1 MQLSSGCPDQETLD
15 KLFDDRLPAAE
26 RDALF
31 AHLEHCPSCAFRD
44 EISAPWSLKSLV
56 GRQRAGA
63 ATHAALSDLAA
74 RSPDVEIAPGLD
86 ASAPLIPP
94 IPSIPGLVDFELVA
108 RGGMG
113 IIFKARDSALDRP
126 VAVKVL
132 ARSWQISAD
141 DRARAER
148 EALLLARLDHPNI
161 IRILNAGSA
170 DGLPYLVMEWV
181 AGETLWSRI
190 KRGTLLSREAALIGR
205 DLTRALEA
213 LHLLG
218 IVHRDIKPE
227 NVLLAPGPNPADPC
241 TPKLIDFGLAR
252 PDDTAGRLTQATA
265 VMGTPSYMA
274 PEQTGLDPLL
284 GPVGPLTDLH
294 AIGGT
299 LLAMLTGSPPYDGPT
314 TADML
319 RQSALGT
326 TKSLGRLMP
335 RVPAD
340 LRTIVEKCL
349 EREPLRRYASARDL
363 ADDLDRFLSHRPI
376 RARRPPL
383 LERVAK
389 WARRRP
395 LAAGASLAAI
405 AACCVAATGA
415 AYHVIELRQ
424 ANVQIT
430 ASRDLARDFLGDLTD
445 ASADRI
451 IASRP
456 PLSDAD
462 RAYLLGIRDRFLQW
476 PLEPDAED
484 GLRFRM
490 RGAQRIAEIF
500 EQLRQDGDALE
511 SRRMMLAT
519 IQEMDKRGIADADI
533 ESHRLNAL
541 KSERRL
547 LGRLGR
553 VVEAEDACRRLIA
566 TLASRPGN
574 EVDLAQTKLE
584 LAASLA
590 QRGEVDKGDR
600 LLREGLAEMAAARAA
615 APNDPTILN
624 AGQIALFNAAHQAF
638 STGRLDDQEAFIGD
652 FRMLSEA
659 ALERFPE
666 SRSLFAEVMMPGM
679 AVEADIA
686 LRHGRF
692 DEAIAIARRRGTL
705 AADLAATSPDLSAVF
720 LGRQVDAAIQTYD
733 ILASQGRAVESAADL
748 DQAERIATNFY
759 DAEPALFGR
768 TQLLVNV
775 LSSRAGLLHN
785 SGDIAGSIL
794 LNRRVFEL
802 LAPWREGHAD
812 SADIALRMIDVSQTI
827 AGQASGLGDHD
838 GAAAILDEAL
848 AIAPQASRGDLL
860 IRLARERKASGNPK
874 AAREA
879 AAGAIATGKPELAD
893 EARQILAELD
903 R

>member
-1 MQLSSGCPDQETLD
+1 MTLSSGCPDQETVE
-15 KLFDDRLPAAE
+15 KLLDDRLPAAE

-31 AHLEHCPSCAFRD
+31 AHFEHCPSCAFRE
-44 EISAPWSLKSLV
+44 EITAPWSLESLA
-56 GRQRAGA
+56 GRKQASA
-63 ATHAALSDLAA
+63 ETHAALSKLAA
-74 RSPDVEIAPGLD
+74 RAPDVEIAPGLD
-86 ASAPLIPP
+86 AAEPP
-94 IPSIPGLVDFELVA
+94 IPGLVDFELVA

-113 IIFKARDSALDRP
+113 IVFKARDSALDRP

-132 ARSWQISAD
+132 ARSWGISAD

-161 IRILNAGSA
+161 VRILNAGTA

-181 AGETLWSRI
+181 AGETLWSQI
-190 KRGTLLSREAALIGR
+190 KRSTLAPREAARIGR
-205 DLTRALEA
+205 DLARALEA
-213 LHLLG
+213 LHLIG

-241 TPKLIDFGLAR
+241 TPKLADFGLAR
-252 PDDTAGRLTQATA
+252 PDDPVGHLTQVSA

-284 GPVGPLTDLH
+284 GPVGPATDLH

-299 LLAMLTGSPPYDGPT
+299 LLAMLTGKAPYDGPT
-314 TADML
+314 AADML
-319 RQSALGT
+319 RRSALGT

-349 EREPLRRYASARDL
+349 EREPHRRYASARDL
-363 ADDLDRFLSHRPI
+363 ADDLDRFLSYRPI

-389 WARRRP
+389 WARRQP
-395 LAAGASLAAI
+395 LLAGASLAGIAAVAAAI
-405 AACCVAATGA
+405 AGA
-415 AYHVIELRQ
+415 AYHVIQLRR

-456 PLSDAD
+456 PLTEAD

-476 PLEPDAED
+476 PLEPDAKD

-490 RGAQRIAEIF
+490 RGVQRIAEIF
-500 EQLRQDGDALE
+500 EQLRQDGDALD

-519 IQEMDKRGIADADI
+519 IGEMDERGIAGSDI

-566 TLASRPGN
+566 ALAGRPGN
-574 EVDLAQTKLE
+574 EVDLAQTNLE

-590 QRGEVDKGDR
+590 QRGDVDAGNR
-600 LLREGLAEMAAARAA
+600 LLSEGLAAMAAARAA
-615 APNDPTILN
+615 APNDPAILN
-624 AGQIALFNAAHQAF
+624 AGQIALFNASHQAF
-638 STGRLDDQEAFIGD
+638 STGRLDDQEAFIRD
-652 FRMLSEA
+652 FRTLSEA
-659 ALERFPE
+659 AWERFPE
-666 SRSLFAEVMMPGM
+666 SRSLFGEVMMPGM

-686 LRHGRF
+686 LRQGRF
-692 DEAIAIARRRGTL
+692 DEAVAIARRRGTL
-705 AADLAATSPDLSAVF
+705 AADLTWRRRTPIWPPSSSADRSMPRSRPTTSSPAKGAPRNQPPISTRPRELPLDSTTRSRPSSAARSFWSMFSPAAPASSRRLATSP
-720 LGRQVDAAIQTYD
+720 GQ
-733 ILASQGRAVESAADL
+733 
-748 DQAERIATNFY
+748 
-759 DAEPALFGR
+759 
-768 TQLLVNV
+768 
-775 LSSRAGLLHN
+775 SSSIGGSSISSPPGGKGMPTPPTSP
-785 SGDIAGSIL
+785 SG
-794 LNRRVFEL
+794 
-802 LAPWREGHAD
+802 
-812 SADIALRMIDVSQTI
+812 
-827 AGQASGLGDHD
+827 
-838 GAAAILDEAL
+838 
-848 AIAPQASRGDLL
+848 
-860 IRLARERKASGNPK
+860 
-874 AAREA
+874 
-879 AAGAIATGKPELAD
+879 
-893 EARQILAELD
+893 
-903 R
+903 

>member
-1 MQLSSGCPDQETLD
+1 MTWSSGCPDQATVQDL
-15 KLFDDRLPAAE
+15 LDDRLPAAE

-31 AHLEHCPSCAFRD
+31 AHLEHCPSCAFRE
-44 EISAPWSLKSLV
+44 EITAPWSLESLAV
-56 GRQRAGA
+56 RKQASA
-63 ATHAALSDLAA
+63 ETHAALSKLAA
-74 RSPDVEIAPGLD
+74 HAPDFEIAPGLD
-86 ASAPLIPP
+86 AAEPP
-94 IPSIPGLVDFELVA
+94 IPPIPGLVDFELVA

-113 IIFKARDSALDRP
+113 IVFKARDSALNRP

-132 ARSWQISAD
+132 ARSWRISAD

-161 IRILNAGSA
+161 IRILSAGTA

-181 AGETLWSRI
+181 AGETLWSQI
-190 KRGTLLSREAALIGR
+190 KRGTLAPREAARIGR
-205 DLTRALEA
+205 DLARALEA
-213 LHLLG
+213 LHLIG

-241 TPKLIDFGLAR
+241 TPKLADFGLAR
-252 PDDTAGRLTQATA
+252 PDDPAGHLTQVSA

-284 GPVGPLTDLH
+284 GPVGPATDIH

-314 TADML
+314 AADML
-319 RQSALGT
+319 RRSALGT
-326 TKSLGRLMP
+326 TQSLRRVMP
-335 RVPAD
+335 GVPAD

-349 EREPLRRYASARDL
+349 EREPHRRYASARDL

-383 LERVAK
+383 PERIAK
-389 WARRRP
+389 WARRQP
-395 LAAGASLAAI
+395 LLAGASLAGIAAVAAAI
-405 AACCVAATGA
+405 AGA
-415 AYHVIELRQ
+415 AYHVVELRQ

-430 ASRDLARDFLGDLTD
+430 ASRDLARDFLEDLTD

-456 PLSDAD
+456 PLTDAD
-462 RAYLLGIRDRFLQW
+462 RDYLLGIRDRFLAW
-476 PLEPDAED
+476 PLEPDAKD

-490 RGAQRIAEIF
+490 RGVQRIAEIF
-500 EQLRQDGDALE
+500 EQLRQDADALD
-511 SRRMMLAT
+511 SRRTMLAT
-519 IQEMDKRGIADADI
+519 IQDMDERGFADADI
-533 ESHRLNAL
+533 ESRRLDTL

-547 LGRLGR
+547 LGRLGL
-553 VVEAEDACRRLIA
+553 VAEAEDSCRRMIA
-566 TLASRPGN
+566 TLAGKTGN
-574 EVDLAQTKLE
+574 EVELAQTKLE

-590 QRGEVDKGDR
+590 QRGDVDEGDR
-600 LLREGLAEMAAARAA
+600 LLREGLAAMAAARAA
-615 APNDPTILN
+615 APNDPAILN
-624 AGQIALFNAAHQAF
+624 AGQIALFNASHQVF
-638 STGRLDDQEAFIGD
+638 STGRLDDQEALIRD
-652 FRMLSEA
+652 FRTLSEEGW
-659 ALERFPE
+659 ERFPE
-666 SRSLFAEVMMPGM
+666 SRPLFAEVMMPGM

-692 DEAIAIARRRGTL
+692 DEAVAIARRRGTL
-705 AADLAATSPDLSAVF
+705 AADLAATSPDVAAVF
-720 LGRQVDAAIQTYD
+720 LGRQVDAAIQVYD
-733 ILASQGRAVESAADL
+733 ILASQGRALESAADL
-748 DQAERIATNFY
+748 DQAEKIATRFY

-775 LSSRAGLLHN
+775 LSCRAGLLQN
-785 SGDIAGSIL
+785 SGDVAGAIL
-794 LNRRVFEL
+794 FNRRIIEL

-812 SADIALRMIDVSQTI
+812 SADITKRMVAVSQTI
-827 AGQASGLGDHD
+827 AGQASGLADHD

-848 AIAPQASRGDLL
+848 AIAPDASRGDVL
-860 IRLARERKASGNPK
+860 IRLARERKASGNTK

-879 AAGAIATGKPELAD
+879 AQGALATGKPELAD
-893 EARQILAELD
+893 EARQILADLD

>member
-1 MQLSSGCPDQETLD
+1 MQLSSGCPDQETVE
-15 KLFDDRLPAAE
+15 KLLDDRLPTAE

-31 AHLEHCPSCAFRD
+31 AHLEHCPSCAFRE
-44 EISAPWSLKSLV
+44 EITAPWSLESLV

-63 ATHAALSDLAA
+63 ETHAALSAFAA
-74 RSPDVEIAPGLD
+74 RSPDVEIAPSLD
-86 ASAPLIPP
+86 ASAPP
-94 IPSIPGLVDFELVA
+94 IPSIPGLVDFELVT

-113 IIFKARDSALDRP
+113 IVFKARDSVLDRP

-161 IRILNAGSA
+161 IRILNAGNA

-190 KRGTLLSREAALIGR
+190 KRGTLLSREAARIGR
-205 DLTRALEA
+205 DLARALEA

-227 NVLLAPGPNPADPC
+227 NILLAPGPTPADPC

-252 PDDTAGRLTQATA
+252 PDDPAGHLTQVSA

-294 AIGGT
+294 GIGGT

-314 TADML
+314 AADML
-319 RQSALGT
+319 RRSALGT
-326 TKSLGRLMP
+326 TKSLRRLMP
-335 RVPAD
+335 GVPAD

-349 EREPLRRYASARDL
+349 EREPRRRYASARDL
-363 ADDLDRFLSHRPI
+363 ADDLDRFLAHRPI

-383 LERVAK
+383 PERVAK

-405 AACCVAATGA
+405 AASLAAIAGVV
-415 AYHVIELRQ
+415 YHVVELRR

-430 ASRDLARDFLGDLTD
+430 ASRDMAQDFLGDLTD
-445 ASADRI
+445 SSADRI

-456 PLSDAD
+456 PLADAD
-462 RAYLLGIRDRFLQW
+462 RDYLLGIRDRFLQW

-484 GLRFRM
+484 GLRFRI
-490 RGAQRIAEIF
+490 RGVQRIAEIF
-500 EQLRQDGDALE
+500 EQLRQDADALD

-519 IQEMDKRGIADADI
+519 MEELDRRGIGDETI
-533 ESHRLNAL
+533 ESLRLDAL

-547 LGRLGR
+547 LGKLGR
-553 VVEAEDACRRLIA
+553 IVEAEDACRRAIA
-566 TLASRPGN
+566 VLAGQPGR
-574 EVDLAQTKLE
+574 EVELAQTKLE

-590 QRGEVDKGDR
+590 QRGEVDEGDR
-600 LLREGLAEMAAARAA
+600 LLREGLAGMAAARAA
-615 APNDPTILN
+615 APNDPAILN

-638 STGRLDDQEAFIGD
+638 GTGRLDDMETFIRD
-652 FRMLSEA
+652 FRALSE
-659 ALERFPE
+659 EGFEKFPE
-666 SRSLFAEVMMPGM
+666 SRPLFAQVMLPGM

-692 DEAIAIARRRGTL
+692 DEAVAIARRRGRL
-705 AADLAATSPDLSAVF
+705 AAELAATSPDLSAVF
-720 LGRQVDAAIQTYD
+720 LARQVDAAIQTYD
-733 ILASQGRAVESAADL
+733 ILASQGRAAESAADL
-748 DQAERIATNFY
+748 EQAEKIATGFFE
-759 DAEPALFGR
+759 AEPALFGR
-768 TQLLVNV
+768 TQLLINV
-775 LSSRAGLLHN
+775 LSSRAGLLQK

-794 LNRRVFEL
+794 LHQRIIEL

-812 SADIALRMIDVSQTI
+812 SADITQRMIAVSQTI

-848 AIAPQASRGDLL
+848 AIAPDASRGDLL
-860 IRLARERKASGNPK
+860 IRLARERKASGNTT

-879 AAGAIATGKPELAD
+879 AAGALATGKPELAD
-893 EARQILAELD
+893 EARQILADLD
-903 R
+903 G

>member
-1 MQLSSGCPDQETLD
+1 MTSSSGCPDQETVE
-15 KLFDDRLPAAE
+15 KLLDDRLPAAE
-26 RDALF
+26 RDAVF
-31 AHLEHCPSCAFRD
+31 AHLEHCPSCAFRE
-44 EISAPWSLKSLV
+44 EITAPWSLESLA
-56 GRQRAGA
+56 GRKRASA
-63 ATHAALSDLAA
+63 ETHAALSKLAVHA
-74 RSPDVEIAPGLD
+74 PNVEIAPGLD
-86 ASAPLIPP
+86 AAETPIPP
-94 IPSIPGLVDFELVA
+94 IPGLVDFELVA

-113 IIFKARDSALDRP
+113 IVFKARDSALDRP

-132 ARSWQISAD
+132 ARSWGISAD

-161 IRILNAGSA
+161 VRILSAGTA

-181 AGETLWSRI
+181 AGETLWSQI
-190 KRGTLLSREAALIGR
+190 KRGTLAPREAARIGR
-205 DLTRALEA
+205 DLARALEA
-213 LHLLG
+213 LHLIG

-227 NVLLAPGPNPADPC
+227 NVLLAPGPNPADPG
-241 TPKLIDFGLAR
+241 TPKLADFGLAR
-252 PDDTAGRLTQATA
+252 PDDPAGHLTQASA

-284 GPVGPLTDLH
+284 GPVGPATDIH

-299 LLAMLTGSPPYDGPT
+299 LLAMLTGKAPYDGPT
-314 TADML
+314 AADML

-326 TKSLGRLMP
+326 TQSLRRLMP

-349 EREPLRRYASARDL
+349 EREPHRRYASARDL

-376 RARRPPL
+376 RARCPPVP
-383 LERVAK
+383 ERVAK
-389 WARRRP
+389 WARRQP
-395 LAAGASLAAI
+395 LLAGASLAGIAAVAAAI
-405 AACCVAATGA
+405 AGA
-415 AYHVIELRQ
+415 AYHVIELRR

-456 PLSDAD
+456 PLTEAD

-476 PLEPDAED
+476 PLEPDAKD

-490 RGAQRIAEIF
+490 RGVQRIAEIF
-500 EQLRQDGDALE
+500 EQLRQNGDALD

-519 IQEMDKRGIADADI
+519 IQDMDERGFADADI
-533 ESHRLNAL
+533 ESRRLDAL

-547 LGRLGR
+547 LGKLGR
-553 VVEAEDACRRLIA
+553 FADAEEACRRAIA
-566 TLASRPGN
+566 TLTDKLGR
-574 EVDLAQTKLE
+574 EVELAQTKLE

-590 QRGEVDKGDR
+590 QRGEVDEGDR
-600 LLREGLAEMAAARAA
+600 LLREGLALMAAARAA
-615 APNDPTILN
+615 APNDPTILH
-624 AGQIALFNAAHQAF
+624 AGLIALFNASHQAF
-638 STGRLDDQEAFIGD
+638 STGRLDDQESFLRD
-652 FRMLSEA
+652 FRALSEEA
-659 ALERFPE
+659 VERFPE
-666 SRSLFAEVMMPGM
+666 SRSLFGEVMMPGM

-692 DEAIAIARRRGTL
+692 DEAIAITRRRGTL
-705 AADLAATSPDLSAVF
+705 AAELAATTPDLAAVF
-720 LGRQVDAAIQTYD
+720 LARQVDAAIQTYD
-733 ILASQGRAVESAADL
+733 ILASQGRAVEAAADL
-748 DQAERIATNFY
+748 DQAERIATQFY

-775 LSSRAGLLHN
+775 ISCRSGILEKTGDSAG
-785 SGDIAGSIL
+785 AIL
-794 LNRRVFEL
+794 LNRRIFDL
-802 LAPWREGHAD
+802 LGPWREGHAD
-812 SADIALRMIDVSQTI
+812 SADITQRMIAVSQTI

-838 GAAAILDEAL
+838 SAAAILDEAL
-848 AIAPQASRGDLL
+848 AIAPDASRGDLL
-860 IRLARERKASGNPK
+860 IRLAHERKASGHTK

-879 AAGAIATGKPELAD
+879 AAGALATGKPEVAD
-893 EARQILAELD
+893 EARQILADLD

>member
-1 MQLSSGCPDQETLD
+1 MTASSGCPDQETVE
-15 KLFDDRLPAAE
+15 KLLDDRLPAAE

-31 AHLEHCPSCAFRD
+31 AHLEHCPTCAFRE
-44 EISAPWSLKSLV
+44 EIAAPWNLESLA
-56 GRQRAGA
+56 GRIRAGA
-63 ATHAALSDLAA
+63 QTQAALTELAA
-74 RSPDVEIAPGLD
+74 RVPDVAIAPGLD
-86 ASAPLIPP
+86 ASEPP
-94 IPSIPGLVDFELVA
+94 IPSIPGLVDFEPVA

-113 IIFKARDSALDRP
+113 IVFKARDSVLDRA

-132 ARSWQISAD
+132 ARSWRISAD

-161 IRILNAGSA
+161 IRILNAGTA

-190 KRGTLLSREAALIGR
+190 KRGTLLSREAARIGR
-205 DLTRALEA
+205 DLARALEA

-227 NVLLAPGPNPADPC
+227 NVLLAPGPTPADPC

-252 PDDTAGRLTQATA
+252 PEDPAGHLTQVSA

-294 AIGGT
+294 GIGGT
-299 LLAMLTGSPPYDGPT
+299 LLAMLTGAPPFEGA
-314 TADML
+314 TAADIL
-319 RQSALGT
+319 RRSAQGT
-326 TKSLGRLMP
+326 TKSLRRLMP
-335 RVPAD
+335 GVPAD
-340 LRTIVEKCL
+340 LRTMVEKCL
-349 EREPLRRYASARDL
+349 EREPRRRYASARDL
-363 ADDLDRFLSHRPI
+363 ADDLDRFLAHRPI
-376 RARRPPL
+376 RARRPPFP
-383 LERVAK
+383 ERVAK

-405 AACCVAATGA
+405 AAGLAAIAGTT
-415 AYHVIELRQ
+415 YHVIELKR
-424 ANVQIT
+424 ANIRIA
-430 ASRDLARDFLGDLTD
+430 ASRDLARDFLEDLTD
-445 ASADRI
+445 SSADRI

-456 PLSDAD
+456 PLTEAD
-462 RAYLLGIRDRFLQW
+462 RDYLLGIRNRFLQW
-476 PLEPDAED
+476 PLEPDVED

-490 RGAQRIAEIF
+490 RGIQRIAEIF
-500 EQLRQDGDALE
+500 EQLRQDGDALD

-519 IQEMDKRGIADADI
+519 VQEMDARGIGDDSI
-533 ESHRLNAL
+533 ESQRLDTL

-553 VVEAEDACRRLIA
+553 IAEAEDACRRAIV
-566 TLASRPGN
+566 TLARKPGKQL
-574 EVDLAQTKLE
+574 ELAQTKLE

-590 QRGEVDKGDR
+590 QRGEVKEGDR
-600 LLREGLAEMAAARAA
+600 LLREGLAAMAAARAA
-615 APNDPTILN
+615 APNDPAILN

-638 STGRLDDQEAFIGD
+638 GTGRLDDMETFIRD
-652 FRMLSEA
+652 FHVLSE
-659 ALERFPE
+659 EGFETFPE
-666 SRSLFAEVMMPGM
+666 SRPLFAQVMLPGM

-692 DEAIAIARRRGTL
+692 DEAVAIARRRGSL
-705 AADLAATSPDLSAVF
+705 AAELAATSPDLSAVF
-720 LGRQVDAAIQTYD
+720 LGRQVDAAIQLYD
-733 ILASQGRAVESAADL
+733 IFASQGRAAESAADL
-748 DQAERIATNFY
+748 EQSERIATRFY

-768 TQLLVNV
+768 TQLLINV
-775 LSSRAGLLHN
+775 LSCRAGLLEKTGN
-785 SGDIAGSIL
+785 VAGAIL
-794 LNRRVFEL
+794 LNRRIFDL

-812 SADIALRMIDVSQTI
+812 SADITQRIIAVSQNI
-827 AGQASGLGDHD
+827 ASQTSGLGDHD

-848 AIAPQASRGDLL
+848 AIAPDASRGDLL
-860 IRLARERKASGNPK
+860 IRLARERKKSGNAA

-879 AAGAIATGKPELAD
+879 AAGALATGKPDLAD
-893 EARQILAELD
+893 EARQILADLD
-903 R
+903 L

>member
-1 MQLSSGCPDQETLD
+1 MTLSSGCPDQETVE
-15 KLFDDRLPAAE
+15 KLLDDRLPAAE
-26 RDALF
+26 RDALY
-31 AHLEHCPSCAFRD
+31 AHFEHCPSCAFRE
-44 EISAPWSLKSLV
+44 EITAPWSLESLA
-56 GRQRAGA
+56 GRKQASA
-63 ATHAALSDLAA
+63 ETHAALSKLAA
-74 RSPDVEIAPGLD
+74 RAPDVEIAPGLD
-86 ASAPLIPP
+86 AAEPP
-94 IPSIPGLVDFELVA
+94 IPGLVDFELVA

-113 IIFKARDSALDRP
+113 IVFKARDSALDRP

-132 ARSWQISAD
+132 ARSWGISAD

-161 IRILNAGSA
+161 VRILNAGTA

-181 AGETLWSRI
+181 AGETLWSQI
-190 KRGTLLSREAALIGR
+190 KRSTLAPREAARIGR
-205 DLTRALEA
+205 DLARALEA
-213 LHLLG
+213 LHLIG

-227 NVLLAPGPNPADPC
+227 NVLLAPGPNPADPG
-241 TPKLIDFGLAR
+241 TPKLADFGLAR
-252 PDDTAGRLTQATA
+252 PDDPAGHLTQASA

-284 GPVGPLTDLH
+284 GPVGPATDLH

-299 LLAMLTGSPPYDGPT
+299 LLAMLTGKAPYDGPT
-314 TADML
+314 AADML
-319 RQSALGT
+319 RRSALGT
-326 TKSLGRLMP
+326 TQSLRRLMP

-349 EREPLRRYASARDL
+349 EREPHRRYASARDL

-376 RARRPPL
+376 RARCPPVP
-383 LERVAK
+383 ERIAK
-389 WARRRP
+389 WARRQP
-395 LAAGASLAAI
+395 LLAGASLAGIAAVAAAI
-405 AACCVAATGA
+405 AGA
-415 AYHVIELRQ
+415 AYHVIKLRR

-476 PLEPDAED
+476 PLEPDAKD

-490 RGAQRIAEIF
+490 RGVQRIAEIF
-500 EQLRQDGDALE
+500 EQLRQDGDALD
-511 SRRMMLAT
+511 SRRMMLAP
-519 IQEMDKRGIADADI
+519 IGAMDERGIAGSDI

-566 TLASRPGN
+566 TLAGRPGN
-574 EVDLAQTKLE
+574 EVDLAQTNLE

-590 QRGEVDKGDR
+590 QRGDVDAGNR
-600 LLREGLAEMAAARAA
+600 LLREGLAAMAAARAA
-615 APNDPTILN
+615 APNDPAILN
-624 AGQIALFNAAHQAF
+624 AGQIALFNASHQAF
-638 STGRLDDQEAFIGD
+638 STGRLDDQEAFIRD
-652 FRMLSEA
+652 FRTLSEA
-659 ALERFPE
+659 AWERFPE
-666 SRSLFAEVMMPGM
+666 SRSLFGEVMMPGM

-686 LRHGRF
+686 LRQGRF
-692 DEAIAIARRRGTL
+692 DEAVAIARRRGTL
-705 AADLAATSPDLSAVF
+705 AADLAATSPDLAAVF
-720 LGRQVDAAIQTYD
+720 LGRQADAAIQTYD
-733 ILASQGRAVESAADL
+733 ILASQGRAAESAADL
-748 DQAERIATNFY
+748 DQAERIATRFY

-775 LSSRAGLLHN
+775 LSCRSGLLEK
-785 SGDIAGSIL
+785 SGDIAGAIL
-794 LNRRVFEL
+794 LNRRIFDL

-812 SADIALRMIDVSQTI
+812 SADITQRMIAVSQTI

-848 AIAPQASRGDLL
+848 AIAPDASRGDLL
-860 IRLARERKASGNPK
+860 IRLARERKASGHTK

-879 AAGAIATGKPELAD
+879 AAGALATGKPELAD

>member
-31 AHLEHCPSCAFRD
+31 AHLEHCPSCAFRE
-44 EISAPWSLKSLV
+44 EINAPWSLKSLV

-86 ASAPLIPP
+86 ASAPPIPP
-94 IPSIPGLVDFELVA
+94 IPGLVDFELVA

-227 NVLLAPGPNPADPC
+227 NVLLAPGPAPADSC

-252 PDDTAGRLTQATA
+252 PDDTAGHLTQATA

-299 LLAMLTGSPPYDGPT
+299 LLAMLTGSPPYEGPT
-314 TADML
+314 AADML
-319 RQSALGT
+319 RRSALGT

-405 AACCVAATGA
+405 AACCVAVAGA
-415 AYHVIELRQ
+415 AYHVVELRQ

-430 ASRDLARDFLGDLTD
+430 ASRDLARDFLEDLTD

-476 PLEPDAED
+476 PLEPDAGD

-519 IQEMDKRGIADADI
+519 IQEMDKRGIADPDN

-553 VVEAEDACRRLIA
+553 VVEAEDACRRAIA
-566 TLASRPGN
+566 TLASKPGN

-584 LAASLA
+584 LSASLA
-590 QRGEVDKGDR
+590 QRGEVDEGDR
-600 LLREGLAEMAAARAA
+600 LLREGLALMSAALAA
-615 APNDPTILN
+615 APNDPAILH
-624 AGQIALFNAAHQAF
+624 AGLIALFNASHQAF
-638 STGRLDDQEAFIGD
+638 STGRLDDQESFLRD
-652 FRMLSEA
+652 FRALSEEA
-659 ALERFPE
+659 VERFPE
-666 SRSLFAEVMMPGM
+666 SRSLFGEVMMPGM

-692 DEAIAIARRRGTL
+692 DEAIAIARRRGSL
-705 AADLAATSPDLSAVF
+705 AADLAATSPDAATVF

-733 ILASQGRAVESAADL
+733 ILASQGRAAESAFDL
-748 DQAERIATNFY
+748 EQAEKIATAFY
-759 DAEPALFGR
+759 EAEPALFGR

-775 LSSRAGLLHN
+775 LSCRAGLLQN
-785 SGDIAGSIL
+785 SGDVAGAIL
-794 LNRRVFEL
+794 LNRRILDL
-802 LAPWREGHAD
+802 LAPWRESHAD
-812 SADIALRMIDVSQTI
+812 SADITQRMIDVSHSI

-838 GAAAILDEAL
+838 GAAAILDDAL
-848 AIAPQASRGDLL
+848 AIAPDASRGDLL
-860 IRLARERKASGNPK
+860 IRLARERKASGNK
-874 AAREA
+874 TAAREA
-879 AAGAIATGKPELAD
+879 AAGALATGKPELAD
-893 EARQILAELD
+893 EARQILADLD

>member
-1 MQLSSGCPDQETLD
+1 MTLSSGCPDQETVE
-15 KLFDDRLPAAE
+15 KLLDDRLPAAE
-26 RDALF
+26 RAAVF
-31 AHLEHCPSCAFRD
+31 AHLEHCPSCAFRE
-44 EISAPWSLKSLV
+44 EITAPWSLESLA
-56 GRQRAGA
+56 GRKRASA
-63 ATHAALSDLAA
+63 ETHAALSKLAA
-74 RSPDVEIAPGLD
+74 RAPDVEIAPGLD
-86 ASAPLIPP
+86 ASAPPIPP
-94 IPSIPGLVDFELVA
+94 IPGLVDFELVA

-113 IIFKARDSALDRP
+113 IVFKARDSSLDRP

-132 ARSWQISAD
+132 ARSWRISAD

-161 IRILNAGSA
+161 VRILNAGTA

-181 AGETLWSRI
+181 AGETLWSQI
-190 KRGTLLSREAALIGR
+190 KRGTLAPREAARIGR
-205 DLTRALEA
+205 DLARALEA
-213 LHLLG
+213 LHLIG

-227 NVLLAPGPNPADPC
+227 NVLLAPGLNPADPC
-241 TPKLIDFGLAR
+241 TPKLADFGLAR
-252 PDDTAGRLTQATA
+252 PDDPAGHLTQVSA

-319 RQSALGT
+319 RRSALGT
-326 TKSLGRLMP
+326 TQSLRRLMP
-335 RVPAD
+335 GVPAD

-349 EREPLRRYASARDL
+349 EREPHRRYASARDL
-363 ADDLDRFLSHRPI
+363 ADDLDRFLSYRPI
-376 RARRPPL
+376 RARCPPL

-389 WARRRP
+389 WARRQP
-395 LAAGASLAAI
+395 LLAGASLAGI
-405 AACCVAATGA
+405 AAVAAAVAGA
-415 AYHVIELRQ
+415 AYHVIQLRR

-500 EQLRQDGDALE
+500 EQLRQNGDALD

-519 IQEMDKRGIADADI
+519 IQDMDVRGFADADI
-533 ESHRLNAL
+533 ESHRLDAL

-553 VVEAEDACRRLIA
+553 VADAEEACRRAIA
-566 TLASRPGN
+566 TLTGKPGR
-574 EVDLAQTKLE
+574 EVELAQTKLE

-590 QRGEVDKGDR
+590 QRGEIDEGDR
-600 LLREGLAEMAAARAA
+600 LLREGLAVMAAARAA
-615 APNDPTILN
+615 APNDPAILN
-624 AGQIALFNAAHQAF
+624 AGQIALFNASHQAF
-638 STGRLDDQEAFIGD
+638 STGRFDDQESFLRD
-652 FRMLSEA
+652 FRTLSEA

-666 SRSLFAEVMMPGM
+666 SRSLFGEVMMPGM

-686 LRHGRF
+686 LRQGRF
-692 DEAIAIARRRGTL
+692 DEAVAIARRRGTL
-705 AADLAATSPDLSAVF
+705 AADLAATSPDLAAVF

-733 ILASQGRAVESAADL
+733 ILASQGRATESAADL
-748 DQAERIATNFY
+748 EQAEKIATRFY

-775 LSSRAGLLHN
+775 LSCRAGLLHN
-785 SGDIAGSIL
+785 SGDISGAIF
-794 LNRRVFEL
+794 LNRRIIEL

-812 SADIALRMIDVSQTI
+812 SADITQRMVAVSHSI
-827 AGQASGLGDHD
+827 AGQASGLADHD
-838 GAAAILDEAL
+838 GAAAILDEAV

-860 IRLARERKASGNPK
+860 IRLARERKASGHTK

-879 AAGAIATGKPELAD
+879 AQGALATGKPELAD
-893 EARQILAELD
+893 EARQILADLD

>member
-1 MQLSSGCPDQETLD
+1 MTSSSGCPDQETVE
-15 KLFDDRLPAAE
+15 KLLDDRLPAAE
-26 RDALF
+26 RDAVF
-31 AHLEHCPSCAFRD
+31 AHFEHCPWCAFRE
-44 EISAPWSLKSLV
+44 EITSPWSLESLA
-56 GRQRAGA
+56 GGQRAGA
-63 ATHAALSDLAA
+63 VTHAALSAFAA
-74 RSPDVEIAPGLD
+74 CSPDVEVAPDLD
-86 ASAPLIPP
+86 AATPP
-94 IPSIPGLVDFELVA
+94 IPPIPGLVDFELVA

-113 IIFKARDSALDRP
+113 VVFKARDSVLDRP

-132 ARSWQISAD
+132 ARSWRISAD

-161 IRILNAGSA
+161 IRILNAGTA
-170 DGLPYLVMEWV
+170 DRLPYLVMEWV

-190 KRGTLLSREAALIGR
+190 KRGTLAPREAARIGR

-227 NVLLAPGPNPADPC
+227 NVLLAPGPTPADPC

-252 PDDTAGRLTQATA
+252 PEDPTGRLTQSTA

-314 TADML
+314 AADAL
-319 RQSALGT
+319 RRSVLGT
-326 TKSLGRLMP
+326 TRSLRRLMP
-335 RVPAD
+335 GVPAD
-340 LRTIVEKCL
+340 LRTVVEKCL
-349 EREPLRRYASARDL
+349 EREPSRRYASARDL
-363 ADDLDRFLSHRPI
+363 ADDLDRFLAHRPI
-376 RARRPPL
+376 RARRPPFP
-383 LERVAK
+383 ERVAK
-389 WARRRP
+389 WVRRQP
-395 LAAGASLAAI
+395 LLAGAALAGLAAAGAAI
-405 AACCVAATGA
+405 AGA
-415 AYHVIELRQ
+415 AYHVIELRR
-424 ANVQIT
+424 ANIQIT
-430 ASRDLARDFLGDLTD
+430 ASRDLARDFLEDLTD
-445 ASADRI
+445 SSADRI

-456 PLSDAD
+456 PLTEAD
-462 RAYLLGIRDRFLQW
+462 RDYLLGIRDRFLAW

-490 RGAQRIAEIF
+490 RGVQRIAQIF
-500 EQLRQDGDALE
+500 EQLRQENDALE

-519 IQEMDKRGIADADI
+519 IEELDRRGIGDDAV
-533 ESHRLNAL
+533 ESLRLDAL

-553 VVEAEDACRRLIA
+553 VADAEEACRRTIA
-566 TLASRPGN
+566 TLTGKPGR
-574 EVDLAQTKLE
+574 EVELAQTRLE

-590 QRGEVDKGDR
+590 QRGEVDEGDR
-600 LLREGLAEMAAARAA
+600 HLREGLSEMAAARAA
-615 APNDPTILN
+615 APDDPGILN

-638 STGRLDDQEAFIGD
+638 STGRLDDMEAYIGD
-652 FRMLSEA
+652 FRTLSEEG
-659 ALERFPE
+659 LERFPE
-666 SRSLFAEVMMPGM
+666 SRPLFAQVMMPAM

-692 DEAIAIARRRGTL
+692 EDAVAIARSRGSL
-705 AADLAATSPDLSAVF
+705 AADLAATSPDLATVF
-720 LGRQVDAAIQTYD
+720 LARQVDAAIQTYD
-733 ILASQGRAVESAADL
+733 ILTRMGRAAESAADL
-748 DQAERIATNFY
+748 EQAEGIAARFY
-759 DAEPALFGR
+759 DAEPAVFGR

-775 LSSRAGLLHN
+775 LSCRSSLLQNTGDVAG
-785 SGDIAGSIL
+785 AIL
-794 LNRRVFEL
+794 LERRIFDL

-812 SADIALRMIDVSQTI
+812 SADITQRMIAVSHSI

-838 GAAAILDEAL
+838 AAATILEDTL
-848 AIAPQASRGDLL
+848 TIAPDDSRGDLL
-860 IRLARERKASGNPK
+860 VRLARERKKSGNPK

-879 AAGAIATGKPELAD
+879 AQQALAVGKAEVAD
-893 EARQILAELD
+893 EARQILADLD

>member
-31 AHLEHCPSCAFRD
+31 AHLEHCPSCAFRE

-63 ATHAALSDLAA
+63 ETHAALSDLAA
-74 RSPDVEIAPGLD
+74 RVPDVEIAPGLD
-86 ASAPLIPP
+86 ASAPPIPP
-94 IPSIPGLVDFELVA
+94 IPGLVDFELVA

-227 NVLLAPGPNPADPC
+227 NVLLAPGPAPADSC

-252 PDDTAGRLTQATA
+252 PDDTAGHLTQATA

-299 LLAMLTGSPPYDGPT
+299 LLAMLTGSPPYEGPT
-314 TADML
+314 AADML
-319 RQSALGT
+319 RRSALGT

-405 AACCVAATGA
+405 AACCVAVAGA
-415 AYHVIELRQ
+415 AYHVVELRR

-430 ASRDLARDFLGDLTD
+430 ASRDLARDFLEDLTD

-476 PLEPDAED
+476 PLEPDAGD

-519 IQEMDKRGIADADI
+519 IQEMDKRGIADPDN

-553 VVEAEDACRRLIA
+553 VVEAEDACRRAIA
-566 TLASRPGN
+566 TLASKPGN

-584 LAASLA
+584 LSASLA
-590 QRGEVDKGDR
+590 QRGEVDEGDR
-600 LLREGLAEMAAARAA
+600 LLREGLALMSAALAA
-615 APNDPTILN
+615 APNDPAILH
-624 AGQIALFNAAHQAF
+624 AGLIALFNASHQAF
-638 STGRLDDQEAFIGD
+638 STGRLDDQESFLRD
-652 FRMLSEA
+652 FRALSEEA
-659 ALERFPE
+659 VERFPE
-666 SRSLFAEVMMPGM
+666 SRSLFGEVMMPGM

-692 DEAIAIARRRGTL
+692 DEAIAIARRRGSL
-705 AADLAATSPDLSAVF
+705 AADLAATSPDAATVF

-733 ILASQGRAVESAADL
+733 ILASQGRAAESAFDL
-748 DQAERIATNFY
+748 DQAEKIATSFY
-759 DAEPALFGR
+759 EAEPALFGR

-775 LSSRAGLLHN
+775 LSCRAGLLQN
-785 SGDIAGSIL
+785 SGDVAGAIL
-794 LNRRVFEL
+794 LNRRILDL
-802 LAPWREGHAD
+802 LAPWRESHAD
-812 SADIALRMIDVSQTI
+812 SADITQRMIDVSHSI

-838 GAAAILDEAL
+838 GAAAILDDAL
-848 AIAPQASRGDLL
+848 AIAPDASRGDLL
-860 IRLARERKASGNPK
+860 IRLARERKASGHTN

-879 AAGAIATGKPELAD
+879 AAGALATGKPELAD
-893 EARQILAELD
+893 EARQILADLD

>member
-1 MQLSSGCPDQETLD
+1 MALSVGCPDQETVE
-15 KLFDDRLPAAE
+15 KLLDDRLPAAE

-31 AHLEHCPSCAFRD
+31 AHLENCPSCAFRK
-44 EISAPWSLKSLV
+44 EITAPWSLESLA
-56 GRQRAGA
+56 GRKRAGA
-63 ATHAALSDLAA
+63 KTRAALSAFAA

-86 ASAPLIPP
+86 GSAPPMPP
-94 IPSIPGLVDFELVA
+94 IPGLVDFELVA

-113 IIFKARDSALDRP
+113 IVFKARDSALDRP

-132 ARSWQISAD
+132 ARSWRISAD

-148 EALLLARLDHPNI
+148 EAVLLARLDHPNI
-161 IRILNAGSA
+161 IRILNAGTA

-190 KRGTLLSREAALIGR
+190 KRGTLLSKEAARIGR

-227 NVLLAPGPNPADPC
+227 NVLLAAGPTPADSC

-252 PDDTAGRLTQATA
+252 PDDPAGHLTQVSA

-284 GPVGPLTDLH
+284 GTVGPLTDLH

-299 LLAMLTGSPPYDGPT
+299 LLAMLTGSPPYEGPT
-314 TADML
+314 AADML
-319 RQSALGT
+319 RRSALGT
-326 TKSLGRLMP
+326 TKSLRRLMP
-335 RVPAD
+335 GVPAD

-349 EREPLRRYASARDL
+349 EREPVRRYASARDL
-363 ADDLDRFLSHRPI
+363 ADDLDRFLTHRPI
-376 RARRPPL
+376 RARRPPV

-395 LAAGASLAAI
+395 LAAGASLATI
-405 AACCVAATGA
+405 AACCVAIAGV

-456 PLSDAD
+456 PLTEAD

-490 RGAQRIAEIF
+490 LGAQRIAEIF
-500 EQLRQDGDALE
+500 EQLRQDGDALD

-519 IQEMDKRGIADADI
+519 IQEIDERGFLDDEI
-533 ESHRLNAL
+533 ESYRLNAL
-541 KSERRL
+541 KGERRL

-553 VVEAEDACRRLIA
+553 PIEAEEACRRAIA
-566 TLASRPGN
+566 TLAGQPGS

-590 QRGEVDKGDR
+590 QRGEVDDGDR
-600 LLREGLAEMAAARAA
+600 LLREGLALMAAARAA
-615 APNDPTILN
+615 APNDPGILN
-624 AGQIALFNAAHQAF
+624 AGQIALFNASHQAF
-638 STGRLDDQEAFIGD
+638 STGRFGDQEAFMRD
-652 FRMLSEA
+652 FRTLSEEG
-659 ALERFPE
+659 LERFPE
-666 SRSLFAEVMMPGM
+666 SRPLFAQVMMPGM
-679 AVEADIA
+679 AEEADIA

-692 DEAIAIARRRGTL
+692 DEAVAIARRRGIL
-705 AADLAATSPDLSAVF
+705 AAELAATSPDLSAVF
-720 LGRQVDAAIQTYD
+720 LARQVDAAIQTYD
-733 ILASQGRAVESAADL
+733 ILATQGRAAESAADL
-748 DQAERIATNFY
+748 EQAEKIAAGFY
-759 DAEPALFGR
+759 EAEPALFGR
-768 TQLLVNV
+768 TQLLINV
-775 LSSRAGLLHN
+775 LSCRAGLLQN

-794 LNRRVFEL
+794 LHRRIIEL

-812 SADIALRMIDVSQTI
+812 SADITQRMVAVSQTI

-848 AIAPQASRGDLL
+848 AIAPDASRGDLL
-860 IRLARERKASGNPK
+860 IRLARERKASGNTT
-874 AAREA
+874 AARKA
-879 AAGAIATGKPELAD
+879 AAGALATGKPEVAD
-893 EARQILAELD
+893 EARQILADLD